1 MDDGWPYDMHF
12 SYVEAEYK
20 DNGQNTLQ
28 EVKIDPM
35 YFIYLPTSHNF
46 DLQINANLEKFQ
58 SNLGDLYGEIGNRV
72 SDGTKEGGKKTFD
85 PRFFEFKISLK
96 KIELLDDVKTSD
108 IKWNEEFTHD
118 E

>member
-20 DNGQNTLQ
+20 DNGKNTLQ

-46 DLQINANLEKFQ
+46 DL
-58 SNLGDLYGEIGNRV
+58 
-72 SDGTKEGGKKTFD
+72 
-85 PRFFEFKISLK
+85 
-96 KIELLDDVKTSD
+96 
-108 IKWNEEFTHD
+108 
-118 E
+118 